1 MLEKNVLSDNYYF
14 MFTVKFISQ
23 VVLILKEVSKN
34 LPLLLLICQFFL
46 YFYQFF
52 SVYLET
58 MLLIAY
64 KLMGSFS
71 SSSGMDFKLGM
82 LHAKSGDRFFF

>member
-1 MLEKNVLSDNYYF
+1 MLEKNVFSDDYYF

-23 VVLILKEVSKN
+23 AVLLLKEVSKI
-34 LPLLLLICQFFL
+34 LPILLLICQFFL
-46 YFYQFF
+46 YFYQFC

-64 KLMGSFS
+64 KLIGFFS
-71 SSSGMDFKLGM
+71 SSSGMELKLGM
-82 LHAKSGDRFFF
+82 LHANSSDRFSF